1 MEHQK
6 SCGVIPYTIKNKEI
20 YVLLVKQTNDVV
32 GFPKGHVEAG
42 ESEEETALRECL
54 EETAARVRLVA
65 GFRQEI
71 GYYMEEYDAYK
82 TVVYFLGQLENGD
95 FTKQESEI
103 SEICLCP
110 VQEAMDRMIYEN
122 QKDLLA
128 KAVAFIEPGSWEKP

>member
-6 SCGVIPYTIKNKEI
+6 SCGIIPFAIKDGEI

-54 EETAARVRLVA
+54 EETAARVSLVE

-71 GYYMEEYDAYK
+71 GYYMAEYDAYK
-82 TVVYFLGQLENGD
+82 TVVYFLGQLENAD

-122 QKDLLA
+122 QKELLA
-128 KAVAFIEPGSWEKP
+128 KAVAFIESGP